1 MISQILGAFLAVA
14 AATIILESPKK
25 YIFATA
31 FVGALGWGV
40 YLLCLESL
48 GPIPATYISGLVIS
62 TQSHIF
68 SRIFK
73 VPVTIFFLPGF
84 FPLFP
89 GSGMYLTVYEF
100 IQGHNALAQGH
111 LQSTIQVAGM
121 IALAIFTI
129 DTVFKVMKR
138 AQHIKAERTT

>member
-1 MISQILGAFLAVA
+1 MISQIIGAFLAVA
-14 AATIILESPKK
+14 AASIILESPKK
-25 YIFATA
+25 HIFATA

-40 YLLCLESL
+40 YLLCLETL
-48 GPIPATYISGLVIS
+48 GAVSATYISGLVIS

-89 GSGMYLTVYEF
+89 GSGMYLAVYEF
-100 IQGHNALAQGH
+100 IKGHTALAQGH
-111 LQSTIQVAGM
+111 LQSTIQIAGM

-138 AQHIKAERTT
+138 AQHIKAERTS

>member
-1 MISQILGAFLAVA
+1 MISQILGAFFAVA

-25 YIFATA
+25 FILPAA
-31 FVGALGWGV
+31 FVGASGWFV
-40 YLLCLESL
+40 YLLFLKVF
-48 GPIPATYISGLVIS
+48 GPVPATYISGLVIS
-62 TQSHIF
+62 TESHIF

-89 GSGMYLTVYEF
+89 GSGMYLAVYEF
-100 IQGHNALAQGH
+100 IKGHTSLAQGELIVT
-111 LQSTIQVAGM
+111 LQIAGM

-129 DTVFKVMKR
+129 DTVFKVLKKSR
-138 AQHIKAERTT
+138 HLRESKA